1 MEIVFIIIGLGI
13 ALCAIGKAWDAISD
27 KKEPRL

>member
-1 MEIVFIIIGLGI
+1 MKIAFIIIGFGI
-13 ALCAIGKAWDAISD
+13 ALCAIGKTWDAIND